1 MRLKFQEPY
10 ILQENVPQFDTSIL
24 QEVLGH
30 LYFIDCAMCDP
41 SAFGWPIARPRK
53 YTILRHRVKAYLMKQ
68 PFSVFVKMMQSH
80 MPSIEPSD
88 PSLPKW
94 DIFFVA
100 GKNELMEELS
110 WASQRPTSEWH
121 QYHDSSTFD
130 PSSVDVYDMTPS
142 GPYWQALCSSER
154 EHAEAYAQQYLG
166 MAWSLNQNPKVTA
179 TRSTHSCFHT
189 LIKNSGIIWWLGLT
203 SIFDFEFRY
212 I

>member
-1 MRLKFQEPY
+1 M
-10 ILQENVPQFDTSIL
+10 
-24 QEVLGH
+24 
-30 LYFIDCAMCDP
+30 
-41 SAFGWPIARPRK
+41 
-53 YTILRHRVKAYLMKQ
+53 KAYLMKQ
-68 PFSVFVKMMQSH
+68 PFSVFAKMMQSH

-154 EHAEAYAQQYLG
+154 EHAEAYAQQNLWYG
-166 MAWSLNQNPKVTA
+166 MEA
-179 TRSTHSCFHT
+179 
-189 LIKNSGIIWWLGLT
+189 
-203 SIFDFEFRY
+203 
-212 I
+212 